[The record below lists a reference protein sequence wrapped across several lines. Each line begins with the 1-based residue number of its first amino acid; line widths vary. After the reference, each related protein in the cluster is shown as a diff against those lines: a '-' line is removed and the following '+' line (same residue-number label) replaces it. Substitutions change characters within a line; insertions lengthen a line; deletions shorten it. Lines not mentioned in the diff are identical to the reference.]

1 MNDKQEKTLG
11 ERLIHFIVESG
22 LFTIEFPDESVP
34 LVIWSA
40 NAVEQIDAFL
50 AENKP

>member
-1 MNDKQEKTLG
+1 MTEEQEKTIG

-22 LFTIEFPDESVP
+22 LFTIEFSEESVP

>member
-1 MNDKQEKTLG
+1 MSDKPEKTIG

-22 LFTIEFPDESVP
+22 LFTIEYHEESVP